1 MAFQEFSHFT
11 ERRKAERR
19 EKLRKRIT
27 IAVAS
32 SVVLLGLIAAGCFAV
47 VKVSD
52 SKAQN
57 NNNNNAK
64 PATKEVSRAAA
75 AIKLICN
82 GTDYKQSCENSLSE
96 VAKSDPSLS
105 QPKSF
110 VKAAISDVEAEVQK
124 ASNETSA
131 FNFDTPEE
139 KAAYED
145 CKVLLQDAMDELK
158 ESLSRVALGKLS
170 SASDDLNNW
179 LSAVMS
185 YLHTCIDGFP
195 EGNMKTSM
203 QKALKSGKEL
213 TSNGLAI
220 VSQVSSVLKTL
231 QLPTGTASRRLLA
244 KDGFPQWLSHDDRR
258 MLKARKIE
266 KTPNVIVAKDGSGN
280 FTTISDALAAMPD
293 KYEGRYLI
301 YVKEGVY
308 EETVIINSLCY

>member
-1 MAFQEFSHFT
+1 MAFQEFSHFS

-32 SVVLLGLIAAGCFAV
+32 SILLLGLVAAGCFAV
-47 VKVSD
+47 VKMSD
-52 SKAQN
+52 SKAHN
-57 NNNNNAK
+57 DNNINNNNNAK
-64 PATKEVSRAAA
+64 SGPKEVSAAA
-75 AIKLICN
+75 TTIKLICN

-105 QPKSF
+105 QPQNF
-110 VKAAISDVEAEVQK
+110 VKAAISDVDAEVQK
-124 ASNETSA
+124 AANGTSA
-131 FNFDTPEE
+131 LNFDTPEE

-158 ESLSRVALGKLS
+158 ESLSRVELGKLS

-195 EGNMKTSM
+195 EGNAKTSM
-203 QKALKSGKEL
+203 EKALKSGKEL

-220 VSQVSSVLKTL
+220 VSEASSVRKTL
-231 QLPTGTASRRLLA
+231 QVPSGTASRRLLA
-244 KDGFPQWLSHDDRR
+244 EDGFPQWLSHDERR
-258 MLKARKIE
+258 MLKARKIN

-280 FTTISDALAAMPD
+280 FTTISDALAAMPE
-293 KYEGRYLI
+293 KYEGRKVNL
-301 YVKEGVY
+301 
-308 EETVIINSLCY
+308 